1 MAKKGVVIEF
11 DFAALNGAELLFKT
25 AKSYLKKLD
34 NIKLDEPTE
43 ARHLAGADFA
53 DGLAKLFASVKTK
66 KTAPKAARELSALFA
81 EALTASV
88 PSAVTTPF
96 KNFVKAL
103 AEKDVKVII
112 STRADLETVAPAFA
126 SLVGSNVVLYQDV
139 SSCYGAS
146 PWDTW
151 RRACRFAEVSHISTL
166 VLTGSGFGVKS
177 ALRAGMGSVAVV
189 NEHVAYQDFGG
200 ADAVIDELSGK
211 TAKKVLEVL
220 RV

>member
-1 MAKKGVVIEF
+1 MKGVVVEF
-11 DFAALNGAELLFKT
+11 DFAVLNGAELLFKT
-25 AKSYLKKLD
+25 AKSYLKELD
-34 NIKLDEPTE
+34 NIKLDEPAE
-43 ARHLAGADFA
+43 ARYLAGADFA

-81 EALTASV
+81 ETLTASV
-88 PSAVTTPF
+88 PAAVTTPF
-96 KNFVKAL
+96 RNFVKAL

-112 STRADLETVAPAFA
+112 ATRADLEAVAPAFA
-126 SLVGSNVVLYQDV
+126 SLVGENVVLYQDV
-139 SSCYGAS
+139 SSCYGAAS
-146 PWDTW
+146 CDAW

-200 ADAVIDELSGK
+200 ADAVIGELSGK